1 MGQTHQFRTMRIE
14 CEGETACH
22 EEGVAGEENGVAE
35 EENMASSVAN
45 LQHAVEAQIQ
55 WLCRKDDVQS
65 QEDDGQSQGYAAQ
78 SPEDEDD
85 LPKTSDT

>member
-55 WLCRKDDVQS
+55 W
-65 QEDDGQSQGYAAQ
+65 
-78 SPEDEDD
+78 
-85 LPKTSDT
+85 